1 MYRLVYKYCRS
12 TRQLYIQ
19 DVACT
24 VCPVFLLPLVATH
37 AWSMRHAMDVPS
49 HGHGPWRVS
58 APRAPRSRVSGAPRA
73 VLVSVLRSTLINVQS
88 LRGWRVI
95 SYRARTH
102 RQTRPERETP
112 SHRESNRRTQDGHA
126 ISRPAG
132 HTVTPA
138 LHRARASCR
147 LSRACVF
154 RHADTPRSPLPSTH
168 ALCPRIGPCPHASN
182 THSRGR
188 LRAPAASR
196 DARPRS
202 RRPLL
207 LLLLLASLSLTAR
220 A

>member
-1 MYRLVYKYCRS
+1 MFNLSEGGARYIVPRANTPPNQ
-12 TRQLYIQ
+12 TRER
-19 DVACT
+19 D
-24 VCPVFLLPLVATH
+24 AT
-37 AWSMRHAMDVPS
+37 A
-49 HGHGPWRVS
+49 
-58 APRAPRSRVSGAPRA
+58 APRIESAHAGRPRD
-73 VLVSVLRSTLINVQS
+73 LT
-88 LRGWRVI
+88 
-95 SYRARTH
+95 
-102 RQTRPERETP
+102 
-112 SHRESNRRTQDGHA
+112 
-126 ISRPAG
+126 PAG

-138 LHRARASCR
+138 LHRSRAPCR

-168 ALCPRIGPCPHASN
+168 ALCPRIGPRPHASN

-207 LLLLLASLSLTAR
+207 LLLLLLASLSLTAR